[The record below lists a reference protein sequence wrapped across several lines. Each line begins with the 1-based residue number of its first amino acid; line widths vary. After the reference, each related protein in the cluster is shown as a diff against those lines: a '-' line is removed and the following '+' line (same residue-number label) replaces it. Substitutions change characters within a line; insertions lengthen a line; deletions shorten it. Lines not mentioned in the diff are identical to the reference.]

1 MFSGFSFC
9 IGISVNLC
17 RSNLP
22 TLIVSTSVTGLY
34 MAEVYVYIYSCT
46 TTYNRM
52 PLVKKNP
59 RILTKYRGKV
69 CTAVQIDCSM
79 YVCMCVCMYCKK
91 KTMIYTVCMCV
102 FSSVKQMYT
111 FLTRVRWS
119 GRRAARARGW
129 NLLWPYIGSA
139 AQSAGAYLCI
149 SSVLL

>member
-79 YVCMCVCMYCKK
+79 YVCMYVCLYVLQEEDYDIYCMY
-91 KTMIYTVCMCV
+91 VRV
-102 FSSVKQMYT
+102 FKCETNVYI
-111 FLTRVRWS
+111 
-119 GRRAARARGW
+119 
-129 NLLWPYIGSA
+129 PY
-139 AQSAGAYLCI
+139 
-149 SSVLL
+149 